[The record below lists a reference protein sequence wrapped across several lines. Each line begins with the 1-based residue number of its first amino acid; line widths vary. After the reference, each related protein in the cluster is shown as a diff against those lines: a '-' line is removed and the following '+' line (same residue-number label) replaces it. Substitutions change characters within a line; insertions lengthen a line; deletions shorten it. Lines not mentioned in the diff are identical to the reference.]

1 MCVELI
7 STHLFYTGLF
17 FISSESYHRKELN
30 KVNIQEVLR
39 MWKMT
44 QEFNDV
50 IYKIHVE
57 MLGGESKEFQTVFI
71 ENMAILKSY
80 GGLTP
85 AEKFMAKTPRGAEMV
100 YWAKKKV
107 NQEMYST
114 SMRKRIEQLLG
125 AKVIH
130 LFSDLNIAG
139 DLTIIVFVFD
149 ENIV

>member
-1 MCVELI
+1 
-7 STHLFYTGLF
+7 
-17 FISSESYHRKELN
+17 
-30 KVNIQEVLR
+30 
-39 MWKMT
+39 MWKMM

-57 MLGGESKEFQTVFI
+57 MLGRESKKFQTVFI
-71 ENMAILKSY
+71 ENMVILKSY
-80 GGLTP
+80 GGLTS
-85 AEKFMAKTPRGAEMV
+85 AEKFMAKTPRGAEIV

-114 SMRKRIEQLLG
+114 RMRKGIEQLLG

-149 ENIV
+149 KNIV